1 MSSFALHRAV
11 PHRVAGNCSFYRD
24 LFALIGT
31 IQERDDLCT
40 GAAIGGAERGSGRAV
55 GHAVLHCPC
64 HSASA
69 EGISRHIGKAV
80 DRAGSRAQRTVSS
93 GCFPAQRSQGE
104 RRKAFGRSSRS
115 RGRKEASNLT
125 PSTTSCAMT
134 RSCTAP
140 STD

>member
-1 MSSFALHRAV
+1 MSSFALHRTV
-11 PHRVAGNCSFYRD
+11 PRRVAGNCSFYRD

-80 DRAGSRAQRTVSS
+80 DRAGSRTQRTVQERHTLTTGAGILFFSY
-93 GCFPAQRSQGE
+93 FHVYKEFIRSVIASHSLIFLQFLGL
-104 RRKAFGRSSRS
+104 AF
-115 RGRKEASNLT
+115 
-125 PSTTSCAMT
+125 
-134 RSCTAP
+134 CTV
-140 STD
+140 